1 MGSQSSA
8 KPKLRKGLWSPEEDE
23 KLVRYITKYGHK
35 CWSIVPK
42 HAGLQRCGKSCRLR
56 WINYLRPDLK
66 RGHFSQQE
74 EELIVKL
81 HAVLGNRWAQIATQL
96 PGRTDNE
103 IKNFWNSCLRKKLRQ
118 VGIDPHTHKPMAAGP
133 DSVARSSEELG
144 EVIGVSGHS
153 LHNNHGKDNGFRFR
167 QSLQQHNEE
176 EENSFSLSM
185 LPITLSPHQQQQH
198 CDAGMN
204 FVPATLAFHHQAQA
218 HHHHHQAQVQAQA
231 QEQQTAASSVFPFW
245 IDNSSSNNSS
255 SNSPSSCSE
264 TTDSWNCFS
273 DGIFS
278 PTGTGGNVFKSWC
291 FLDSAMLDT
300 KIDAASWQQQS
311 SKSLAHFYDDEPTDS
326 DPISAVLDQM

>member
-23 KLVRYITKYGHK
+23 KLVRP
-35 CWSIVPK
+35 PK
-42 HAGLQRCGKSCRLR
+42 M
-56 WINYLRPDLK
+56 W
-66 RGHFSQQE
+66 
-74 EELIVKL
+74 EELQAEMDQLSPARLEKGPL
-81 HAVLGNRWAQIATQL
+81 FATGRRVDRQATRSAWEQL

-153 LHNNHGKDNGFRFR
+153 LHNNHVKDNGFRFR

-176 EENSFSLSM
+176 EETSFSLSM

-198 CDAGMN
+198 CDAD
-204 FVPATLAFHHQAQA
+204 
-218 HHHHHQAQVQAQA
+218 
-231 QEQQTAASSVFPFW
+231 SS
-245 IDNSSSNNSS
+245 I
-255 SNSPSSCSE
+255 
-264 TTDSWNCFS
+264 
-273 DGIFS
+273 
-278 PTGTGGNVFKSWC
+278 
-291 FLDSAMLDT
+291 LDT